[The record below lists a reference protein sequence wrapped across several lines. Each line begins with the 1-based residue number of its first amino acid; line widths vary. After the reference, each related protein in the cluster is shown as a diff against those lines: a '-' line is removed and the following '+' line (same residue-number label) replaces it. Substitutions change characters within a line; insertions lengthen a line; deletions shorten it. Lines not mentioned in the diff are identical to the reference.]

1 MKRIFEGLKDQNA
14 AVIGALI
21 GFFLGFFLILF
32 GFWKTFF
39 LIILTVAGYYIGKKY
54 FSNKED
60 LKKLL
65 DKIFP
70 PGKFR

>member
-1 MKRIFEGLKDQNA
+1 MKRFFEGLKDQNV
-14 AVIGALI
+14 AVIGAII
-21 GFFLGFFLILF
+21 GFSLGFFLILF

-39 LIILTVAGYYIGKKY
+39 LLILTLAGYYIGKKY